1 MAMATRRHA
10 RQELCGDAYLAL
22 LEPHTK
28 YRIEGRQKI
37 ARLVT
42 VHLQSTHTNTRSL
55 VVVTHTNTRSWVV
68 VCVSVVHEEINN
80 KGERERKCLEHR
92 EVRRGR

>member
-1 MAMATRRHA
+1 MATRRHT
-10 RQELCGDAYLAL
+10 RQELLRDTYLAL

-28 YRIEGRQKI
+28 DSIEGRQKI

-55 VVVTHTNTRSWVV
+55 VV